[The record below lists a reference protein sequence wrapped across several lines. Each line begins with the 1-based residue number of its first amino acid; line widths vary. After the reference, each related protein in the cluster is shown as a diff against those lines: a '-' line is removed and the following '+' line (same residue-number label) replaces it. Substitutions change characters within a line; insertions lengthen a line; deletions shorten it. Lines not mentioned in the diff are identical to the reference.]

1 MSAYLLLADKI
12 LGTNASGLN
21 NRGYVQITEQDLNRA
36 NAAIHN
42 EANLLNEVERLRNEL
57 NVALNKYEHSESKV
71 SDLSEMADRLI
82 SEKHD
87 ARVKSSS
94 LQNYL
99 IGNVG
104 AEHNF
109 ISESARADAFVRSQF
124 YKLIKKMG
132 FNEDLSVEELSR
144 QMSLNQRYSFNIYIT
159 AAADYMMLQKYLS
172 TVCCALSDFIKT
184 AQNDPNSVLYGNNEA
199 IDRLNTVKH
208 ALVQDVLNYSRVDCS
223 LYKDFHKTRVNEIA
237 ESVKLIPGTSKFIES
252 SIPPVS
258 LAAVDAI
265 LCEYNA
271 TAEIKKMI
279 SDEYVREALVENDNN
294 ALIPSAYA
302 TNQFQIRSYNL

>member
-1 MSAYLLLADKI
+1 MSVYLLMADKI

-42 EANLLNEVERLRNEL
+42 EAHLLNEVDRLRNEL
-57 NVALNKYEHSESKV
+57 NVALNKYQHSDGKV
-71 SDLSEMADRLI
+71 QTLSEMYEKLI
-82 SEKHD
+82 LEERDASVKASTYRSIYINHVGSE
-87 ARVKSSS
+87 S
-94 LQNYL
+94 
-99 IGNVG
+99 
-104 AEHNF
+104 NF
-109 ISESARADAFVRSQF
+109 ISESTRAGAFVKSQF
-124 YKLIKKMG
+124 YKLVKKMG
-132 FNEDLSVEELSR
+132 FNEGLSVDELGK

-184 AQNDPNSVLYGNNEA
+184 AQNDPNSALYENNEA
-199 IDRLNTVKH
+199 IDRLTAVKH
-208 ALVQDVLNYSRVDCS
+208 GLVQDVLNYSRVDCS

-265 LCEYNA
+265 LCKYNA
-271 TAEIKKMI
+271 TAEIKRMI

-294 ALIPSAYA
+294 VLIPSAYA

>member
-1 MSAYLLLADKI
+1 MSVYLLMADKI

-57 NVALNKYEHSESKV
+57 NVALNKYQHSDGKV
-71 SDLSEMADRLI
+71 QTLSEMAEQLI
-82 SEKHD
+82 LEERDASVKASVYRDIYINDVGSE
-87 ARVKSSS
+87 S
-94 LQNYL
+94 
-99 IGNVG
+99 
-104 AEHNF
+104 NF
-109 ISESARADAFVRSQF
+109 ISESKRADAFVKSQF
-124 YKLIKKMG
+124 YKLVKKMG
-132 FNEDLSVEELSR
+132 FNEDLNVEELSR

-199 IDRLNTVKH
+199 IDRLTAVKH

-258 LAAVDAI
+258 LAAA
-265 LCEYNA
+265 
-271 TAEIKKMI
+271 
-279 SDEYVREALVENDNN
+279 
-294 ALIPSAYA
+294 
-302 TNQFQIRSYNL
+302 

>member
-1 MSAYLLLADKI
+1 MSVYLLMADKI

-42 EANLLNEVERLRNEL
+42 EAHLLNEVDRLRNEL
-57 NVALNKYEHSESKV
+57 NVALNKYQHSDGKV
-71 SDLSEMADRLI
+71 QTLSEMAEQLI
-82 SEKHD
+82 LEERDASVKASTYRNIYINDVGSE
-87 ARVKSSS
+87 S
-94 LQNYL
+94 
-99 IGNVG
+99 
-104 AEHNF
+104 NF
-109 ISESARADAFVRSQF
+109 ISESTRADAFVKSQF
-124 YKLIKKMG
+124 YKLVKKMG
-132 FNEDLSVEELSR
+132 FNEGLSVDELGK

-184 AQNDPNSVLYGNNEA
+184 AQNDPNSVLYENKEA
-199 IDRLNTVKH
+199 IDRLTAVKH

-223 LYKDFHKTRVNEIA
+223 MYKDFHKTRVNEIA

-265 LCEYNA
+265 LREYNA
-271 TAEIKKMI
+271 TAEIKRMI
-279 SDEYVREALVENDNN
+279 SNEHVRKALVENDNN
-294 ALIPSAYA
+294 VLIPSAYA